1 MGRTARWARA
11 VLGAGV
17 ALVALVPVAGSA
29 GEDQCAYL
37 PASDQVEDSSAG
49 NPCLANVVV
58 GGGIYEVLIHRLEAP
73 DPGLSSTYLRPPAA
87 GRTDFAVPGLGDTAR
102 AWREAFVVTGPDYEE
117 IVVQF
122 SRGCHVAQ
130 VVADTELGGDQQTV
144 VALASDVDGRVP
156 GDGSCAGAG
165 GGTTATTATTAPPA
179 TAAPTTAAAAGK
191 PLCTEAQTLLE
202 GYTPEELAAAG
213 ITDPLHTSIVLD
225 DTDLL
230 PAVQNGL
237 RAHDQA
243 YPGAR
248 AYAKDGFESA
258 SNILWVYGIH
268 DTLGRAF
275 SRSFVTGQERALVQ
289 QIQERARQL
298 RAEGNDTPFS
308 PGAVL
313 AAAVELH
320 GGDVTEALLT
330 AHNTMR
336 ALAGSPAPGL
346 ESLSSDDLFDD
357 ELAPVKGSANAE
369 ALAQFFGSA
378 YLEMSVQGSWGAQLT
393 GHALTLLSGNPAF
406 SVVGIVGDELLE
418 ALAERVIG
426 GNAGTSITARV
437 YHGLADFSAQA
448 GGIGVPDP
456 EQFCFSVWSAQIGKQ
471 LYDALPY
478 AGTRIFNGPAF
489 ADVAPADPTEKRFL
503 NVLESPFSVEF
514 SGPDGQLRLVQGATL
529 DDARIA
535 GSLPNLFVPVP
546 EDTTWGAGWL
556 GVEEPGGTVVFEA
569 TAAGAVLHY
578 VRTDVDT
585 GSTAYF
591 ETTAVAAGDRYT
603 VTTDAASLM
612 PVMTGPNGER
622 IEPILLQLDLTG
634 SFDRTGEDDDDGG
647 SSLVPIVAGVAGVV
661 VLVGGAILLWER
673 RRRRQ
678 GAIPGGA

>member
-1 MGRTARWARA
+1 MGRVVRFGRA
-11 VLGAGV
+11 LLSAGLVVV
-17 ALVALVPVAGSA
+17 ALSPIAHAGD
-29 GEDQCAYL
+29 DQCAYL
-37 PASDQVEDSSAG
+37 PASDQVRDSSPG

-58 GGGIYEVLIHRLEAP
+58 GGGLYEVLIHRPDSP
-73 DPGLSSTYLRPPAA
+73 DPGFVGSTYLRPLPA
-87 GRTDFAVPGLGDTAR
+87 GRTDFTVGVGESAR

-122 SRGCHVAQ
+122 TRGCHVAQ
-130 VVADTELGGDQQTV
+130 VVADTELGGNQDTV
-144 VALASDVDGRVP
+144 VALAVDIDGRLP
-156 GDGSCAGAG
+156 ANESCAG
-165 GGTTATTATTAPPA
+165 GGTTATTPAT
-179 TAAPTTAAAAGK
+179 TAAPTTAPPTTAAAGGK
-191 PLCTEAQTLLE
+191 ALCAEAQVLLE

-213 ITDPLHTSIVLD
+213 ITDPLHTSIALD
-225 DTDLL
+225 DTDLF

-237 RAHDQA
+237 RAYDQA

-418 ALAERVIG
+418 TLAERVIG

-456 EQFCFSVWSAQIGKQ
+456 EQFCFSVWGAQIGKQ

-591 ETTAVAAGDRYT
+591 ETTAVNAGDGYT
-603 VTTDAASLM
+603 VTTDPTSLM
-612 PVMTGPNGER
+612 PVMTGPNGEP
-622 IEPILLQLDLTG
+622 ITPILLELDLTG
-634 SFDRTGEDDDDGG
+634 SFDGTGGDDDGGG
-647 SSLVPIVAGVAGVV
+647 SSLVPIVAGVAGGV
-661 VLVGGAILLWER
+661 VLVGGAILLWEW

-678 GAIPGGA
+678 GAVPGGA

>member
-1 MGRTARWARA
+1 MGRAGRWARA
-11 VLGAGV
+11 LLTVGLVIA
-17 ALVALVPVAGSA
+17 ALAPVRGSA
-29 GEDQCAYL
+29 GDDQCAYL
-37 PASDQVEDSSAG
+37 PASDQIEDSSPG

-73 DPGLSSTYLRPPAA
+73 DPGLASTYLRPPAGA
-87 GRTDFAVPGLGDTAR
+87 RTDFEVPGLGETAR
-102 AWREAFVVTGPDYEE
+102 AWREAFVDAGPDYEE

-122 SRGCHVAQ
+122 SRQCYVAQ
-130 VVADTELGGDQQTV
+130 VVADTELGGNLDTV
-144 VALASDVDGRVP
+144 VALASDIDGRLP
-156 GDGSCAGAG
+156 ADDSCAGAG
-165 GGTTATTATTAPPA
+165 GGTTGTTGTTAPPA
-179 TAAPTTAAAAGK
+179 TAPPTTAAAAGK

-213 ITDPLHTSIVLD
+213 VTDPLHTSIVLD
-225 DTDLL
+225 DTDLF
-230 PAVQNGL
+230 PAVQDGL
-237 RAHDQA
+237 RAYDQA

-268 DTLGRAF
+268 DTLGSGF

-298 RAEGNDTPFS
+298 RAEGNDAPFS

-346 ESLSSDDLFDD
+346 ESISSEDLFDD
-357 ELAPVKGSANAE
+357 EVAPVKGSANAE

-418 ALAERVIG
+418 ALADRVIG

-448 GGIGVPDP
+448 GGVGVPDP
-456 EQFCFSVWSAQIGKQ
+456 EQFCFSIWGAQIGKQ

-535 GSLPNLFVPVP
+535 GSVPNVFVPVP

-556 GVEEPGGTVVFEA
+556 GVEEAGGSIVFEA

-585 GSTAYF
+585 GATAYF
-591 ETTAVAAGDRYT
+591 ETTAAAAGDRYT
-603 VTTDAASLM
+603 VTTDSASLM

-634 SFDRTGEDDDDGG
+634 SFDGTDEDTADG
-647 SSLVPIVAGVAGVV
+647 SSLLVPIVAGVAAAVV
-661 VLVGGAILLWER
+661 VGGTAILLWEWR
-673 RRRRQ
+673 RRRR
-678 GAIPGGA
+678 GPTPAGT